1 MSIPDFELPLI
12 YSLNAEEADLLCPPV
27 ENELGD
33 EDACPNRETETPSD
47 QSELKDSEAPND
59 LVIVTRLKTWL
70 RKWHFATKFI
80 GHMTPTGY
88 RRPIPF
94 DHVFFSRLDRW
105 ISFHPDEVS
114 REEPVPENLCS
125 PDLDPRMAEVPAE
138 PIHHD
143 LPNSLVVPHPPLA
156 PWEDIPPYQRMRG
169 YSDQPAYTDDY
180 DDFLWLPRDPLST
193 LDMDDTVEMRLSIT
207 TSAGG
212 SGRISDWP
220 CEPLEDE
227 VTTLPVIHE
236 RDWQEVMTDNGP
248 VSPNTTVDTNCSP
261 GAQSE
266 RRLIDD
272 VELSPLIGSEIGGV
286 RRAGSTLGLRNVAI
300 AMSAFRRPRP
310 QTVTSAESGISM
322 QDLTSHSADMA
333 GHDDTPSRPV
343 RQASETSN
351 VLTGE
356 RVGTPN
362 SATQPDFG
370 LPIRSESDPI
380 RQFTQHAGGSARS
393 QTLPLRPLDEENDP
407 FLAPHTAPPLSIR
420 IPGPV
425 PGSSAMSPRTK
436 HASHLTFAAAPGELG
451 RSPTASGLGRT
462 PSGRRPHNRL
472 RSGTINSRNSDRTAG
487 GTQRS
492 GSGILRTSSMLVH
505 ERQASVSAS
514 QRALL
519 KEVMEEEA
527 LASRNVKKD
536 EAALTEREREELSK
550 EKDRLRKSGL
560 EVPGDGGGVARR
572 GSWLE
577 SVHEMARGPSV
588 RRPTLEE

>member
-1 MSIPDFELPLI
+1 
-12 YSLNAEEADLLCPPV
+12 
-27 ENELGD
+27 
-33 EDACPNRETETPSD
+33 
-47 QSELKDSEAPND
+47 
-59 LVIVTRLKTWL
+59 
-70 RKWHFATKFI
+70 
-80 GHMTPTGY
+80 MTPTGY

-114 REEPVPENLCS
+114 REEPVPEKLYS
-125 PDLDPRMAEVPAE
+125 PDLDPRMSEDAAE
-138 PIHHD
+138 PIRHD
-143 LPNSLVVPHPPLA
+143 LPNSLVVPHPPVA

-193 LDMDDTVEMRLSIT
+193 LDLDDTVEMRLSIT
-207 TSAGG
+207 TSGGG
-212 SGRISDWP
+212 SGRIGDWP

-227 VTTLPVIHE
+227 VKSLPVINE
-236 RDWQEVMTDNGP
+236 PDWQEVMMNGP

-272 VELSPLIGSEIGGV
+272 VELSPLIGSEISGV
-286 RRAGSTLGLRNVAI
+286 RRAGSTLGLRNVTL
-300 AMSAFRRPRP
+300 AMNAFRRPKP
-310 QTVTSAESGISM
+310 HTLTSAESGISM
-322 QDLTSHSADMA
+322 QELNTASM
-333 GHDDTPSRPV
+333 DDTPSRPI
-343 RQASETSN
+343 RSSPSN
-351 VLTGE
+351 ILAGE

-370 LPIRSESDPI
+370 FPQRSESDPI
-380 RQFTQHAGGSARS
+380 RPVFTQQVSTRS

-407 FLAPHTAPPLSIR
+407 FLAPYSAPPMSIR
-420 IPGPV
+420 IPV
-425 PGSSAMSPRTK
+425 PGSSAMSPQTK
-436 HASHLTFAAAPGELG
+436 SHLTFADTPGELG
-451 RSPTASGLGRT
+451 RSPTTSGLGRT
-462 PSGRRPHNRL
+462 ASGRKPHNRL
-472 RSGTINSRNSDRTAG
+472 RSGTTNSRNSDRTAG

-492 GSGILRTSSMLVH
+492 GSGILRTSSILVH

-536 EAALTEREREELSK
+536 EAALTEREREELNK
-550 EKDRLRKSGL
+550 EKDRSRKNGL
-560 EVPGDGGGVARR
+560 EVPEGGTGVARR

-577 SVHEMARGPSV
+577 SVGEMARGTSV
-588 RRPTLEE
+588 RRPTMEE

>member
-1 MSIPDFELPLI
+1 M
-12 YSLNAEEADLLCPPV
+12 AQEA
-27 ENELGD
+27 
-33 EDACPNRETETPSD
+33 
-47 QSELKDSEAPND
+47 
-59 LVIVTRLKTWL
+59 
-70 RKWHFATKFI
+70 
-80 GHMTPTGY
+80 
-88 RRPIPF
+88 
-94 DHVFFSRLDRW
+94 
-105 ISFHPDEVS
+105 
-114 REEPVPENLCS
+114 
-125 PDLDPRMAEVPAE
+125 AE

-143 LPNSLVVPHPPLA
+143 LPSSLVVPHPPLA

-212 SGRISDWP
+212 SGRIGDWP

-227 VTTLPVIHE
+227 VKSLPVIAE
-236 RDWQEVMTDNGP
+236 PDWQEVLMNDDGP

-286 RRAGSTLGLRNVAI
+286 RRAGSTLGLRNVTL
-300 AMSAFRRPRP
+300 AMNAFRRQRP
-310 QTVTSAESGISM
+310 PSSVESGYSM
-322 QDLTSHSADMA
+322 QELTSHSAAMA
-333 GHDDTPSRPV
+333 GHDDTPSRSV
-343 RQASETSN
+343 RADSEHSN
-351 VLTGE
+351 ILAGE

-370 LPIRSESDPI
+370 LPQRSESDPL
-380 RQFTQHAGGSARS
+380 RPLFPRAGESTRS
-393 QTLPLRPLDEENDP
+393 HTLPLRPLDEENDP
-407 FLAPHTAPPLSIR
+407 FLAPHSAPPLSIR

-425 PGSSAMSPRTK
+425 AGSSAMSPHTK
-436 HASHLTFAAAPGELG
+436 HASHLTFAATPGDLG
-451 RSPTASGLGRT
+451 RSPTLSGLGRT
-462 PSGRRPHNRL
+462 ASGRKPHNRL
-472 RSGTINSRNSDRTAG
+472 RSGTTNSRNSDRTAG

-492 GSGILRTSSMLVH
+492 GSGMLRASSILVH
-505 ERQASVSAS
+505 ERSASVSAS

-527 LASRNVKKD
+527 LASKSVKKD
-536 EAALTEREREELSK
+536 EAALTEKEREELNK
-550 EKDRLRKSGL
+550 EKDRLRKNGL
-560 EVPGDGGGVARR
+560 EVPGGRAGVERR

-577 SVHEMARGPSV
+577 SVQEMTRGTSV
-588 RRPTLEE
+588 RRPTVEE

>member
-1 MSIPDFELPLI
+1 MSSDLSGTDD
-12 YSLNAEEADLLCPPV
+12 SLNAEEADLLCPPV
-27 ENELGD
+27 ETEIGD
-33 EDACPNRETETPSD
+33 EDACPGRLAETPSD
-47 QSELKDSEAPND
+47 DMKDSETPD
-59 LVIVTRLKTWL
+59 DHVLVTRLKTWL
-70 RKWHFATKFI
+70 RKWQFATRFI

-94 DHVFFSRLDRW
+94 DNILFSRLDRW

-125 PDLDPRMAEVPAE
+125 PSLTDPRLVHEPDQ

-193 LDMDDTVEMRLSIT
+193 LDLDDTVEMRLSIT

-220 CEPLEDE
+220 VEPLEDE
-227 VTTLPVIHE
+227 VRSEPVRAE
-236 RDWQEVMTDNGP
+236 PDWQEVLMQSEQP
-248 VSPNTTVDTNCSP
+248 PLSPNTTVDTNCSP

-272 VELSPLIGSEIGGV
+272 VELSPLIGSEISGV
-286 RRAGSTLGLRNVAI
+286 RRAGSTLGLRNVAL

-310 QTVTSAESGISM
+310 QTVLSAESGISM
-322 QDLTSHSADMA
+322 QTLTSHSANMA
-333 GHDDTPSRPV
+333 GHDDGTPVRPIRGNSYQSNMLAAERVATPS
-343 RQASETSN
+343 STS
-351 VLTGE
+351 
-356 RVGTPN
+356 
-362 SATQPDFG
+362 QPDFG
-370 LPIRSESDPI
+370 VPVRSESDP
-380 RQFTQHAGGSARS
+380 QHPSIFVQPATTASRS

-420 IPGPV
+420 IPGE
-425 PGSSAMSPRTK
+425 SSPMSPHTR
-436 HASHLTFAAAPGELG
+436 SHLTFATSDLG
-451 RSPTASGLGRT
+451 RS

-472 RSGTINSRNSDRTAG
+472 RSGTVNSRNSDRSRSGTAP
-487 GTQRS
+487 RS
-492 GSGILRTSSMLVH
+492 GSGILRTASMLVH
-505 ERQASVSAS
+505 ERSASVSAS

-527 LASRNVKKD
+527 LASKSVKKD
-536 EAALTEREREELSK
+536 EAALTEREKEELAK
-550 EKDRLRKSGL
+550 EKEKCRKSGL
-560 EVPGDGGGVARR
+560 EPQDAGVGRR

-577 SVHEMARGPSV
+577 SVQGMARGTSM
-588 RRPTLEE
+588 RRPTVDESQGQSQSQV

>member
-1 MSIPDFELPLI
+1 
-12 YSLNAEEADLLCPPV
+12 
-27 ENELGD
+27 
-33 EDACPNRETETPSD
+33 
-47 QSELKDSEAPND
+47 
-59 LVIVTRLKTWL
+59 
-70 RKWHFATKFI
+70 
-80 GHMTPTGY
+80 MTPTGY

-105 ISFHPDEVS
+105 ISFDPDEVS

-125 PDLDPRMAEVPAE
+125 PDLDPRMAEQPAE

-169 YSDQPAYTDDY
+169 YNDQPAYTDDY

-212 SGRISDWP
+212 SGRIGDWP

-227 VTTLPVIHE
+227 VATLPVIHE
-236 RDWQEVMTDNGP
+236 PDWQEVMMSDNGP

-286 RRAGSTLGLRNVAI
+286 RRAGSTLGLRNVTL
-300 AMSAFRRPRP
+300 AMNAFRRPKP
-310 QTVTSAESGISM
+310 HTVTSAESGISM
-322 QDLTSHSADMA
+322 QDLTSHSASMA

-343 RQASETSN
+343 RTASPSSN
-351 VLTGE
+351 ILAGE

-370 LPIRSESDPI
+370 LPTRSEADPI
-380 RQFTQHAGGSARS
+380 RQSPYASGSARS

-420 IPGPV
+420 IAGPRPM

-436 HASHLTFAAAPGELG
+436 HASHLTFADSPGQG
-451 RSPTASGLGRT
+451 RSPTVSASGLGRT
-462 PSGRRPHNRL
+462 ASGRKPHNRL
-472 RSGTINSRNSDRTAG
+472 RSGTTNSRNSDRTAG

-492 GSGILRTSSMLVH
+492 GSGILRTSSILVH

-536 EAALTEREREELSK
+536 EAALTERERGELGK

-560 EVPGDGGGVARR
+560 EVPGDAGGVGVARR